1 MAPTSMYG
9 IYYLMFTTFA
19 GFFSQTYGFSPG
31 ISGLTYLGLGVGLF
45 GATIFGGRFGDQVY
59 HHVRTNFL

>member
-1 MAPTSMYG
+1 MALNSMYG

-19 GFFSQTYGFSPG
+19 GFFTQTYGFSTG

-45 GATIFGGRFGDQVY
+45 GATVFGAKFADQVY
-59 HHVRTNFL
+59 HHVRTNSL